1 MKKNVTFDMQSGRR
15 GHADA
20 IVLMVYTFS
29 LDSFFIVGGC
39 IGLETVLCMTTHIG
53 CVRKPRLST

>member
-29 LDSFFIVGGC
+29 LDSFFFHC
-39 IGLETVLCMTTHIG
+39 
-53 CVRKPRLST
+53 K